1 MDEAV
6 TDGTNGTAEL
16 VGCRIVIHA
25 DSGGRSLAVM
35 KGCALVLS
43 ARDTVRSFHIM
54 CMFPGCYGRI
64 SQ

>member
-6 TDGTNGTAEL
+6 TDGTTGTAEL

-25 DSGGRSLAVM
+25 DSGGRSFAVM
-35 KGCALVLS
+35 KGCAFVLRAS
-43 ARDTVRSFHIM
+43 DTVKSLYIM
-54 CMFPGCYGRI
+54 CMFAGCYGKV